1 MQIIGMGAVLAVLVL
16 LFVKRDALKRDKGG
30 KEKEEDFK

>member
-1 MQIIGMGAVLAVLVL
+1 MQIIGMVAVLAVIVL
-16 LFVKRDALKRDKGG
+16 LFVKKDALKKDKGG